1 MTDYTVREIPLGKI
15 YSDEEFNCRGHITKM
30 DVANLAKDIDVNG
43 LQMPISVQP
52 RSESINFPEEYD
64 FRIVAGHR
72 RFAAFIVLGRETIPC
87 MVKHNL
93 SEVQARLINLSENL
107 KREEL
112 DILQEARAVN
122 KLRALG
128 LTQDTIANSLL
139 KSRGWVQVRF
149 NLLDLP
155 VEIQNEAAAGIL
167 NQAQIKQIYSL
178 PSKEDQYEA
187 VKKIKNSQVMGV
199 RGLDVGKTTK
209 DKPFTKKRQPKNC
222 VQDMINHI
230 GSTVGYGLAT
240 RALAWANGEIT
251 GAQLY
256 FDIKDEMNKQG
267 KPYDITF
274 LTNRGLDD

>member
-1 MTDYTVREIPLGKI
+1 
-15 YSDEEFNCRGHITKM
+15 
-30 DVANLAKDIDVNG
+30 
-43 LQMPISVQP
+43 
-52 RSESINFPEEYD
+52 
-64 FRIVAGHR
+64 
-72 RFAAFIVLGRETIPC
+72 

-155 VEIQNEAAAGIL
+155 VEIQNEAAAGLL

-187 VKKIKNSQVMGV
+187 VKKIKNSCV
-199 RGLDVGKTTK
+199 RGLDVGKSTK
-209 DKPFTKKRQPKNC
+209 EKPFTKKRQPKNC

-230 GSTVGYGLAT
+230 GSTVGYCLAT

-274 LTNRGLDD
+274 LTQRGLDD